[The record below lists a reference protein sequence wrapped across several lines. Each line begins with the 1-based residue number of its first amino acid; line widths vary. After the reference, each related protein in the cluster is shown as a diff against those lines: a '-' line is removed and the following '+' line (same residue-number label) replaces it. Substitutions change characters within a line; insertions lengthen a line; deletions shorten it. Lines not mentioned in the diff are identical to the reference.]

1 MKMRKKPAKP
11 NGLVLMDK
19 GAAKWLP
26 FAFRLAENRGACIVS
41 AMLAFSTFLRNRLQ
55 AAPVGLF
62 SLLLIVALGGQ
73 QALAQERQT
82 PRQQEEIR
90 LSFAPVVR
98 QAAPA
103 VTNIFA
109 KRVIRGE
116 MRSPLLNDPFLRR
129 FFDDG
134 FFGRRLPR
142 DRMQNSLGSGV
153 LVRPDGVIVTNNH
166 VIENMTEIRVVL
178 SDRREFDAEVILTD
192 PQTDLAVLKIDP
204 GDEALPVLQFAD
216 SDEVEVGDLVL
227 AIGNPFGVG
236 QTVTSGIVSATSRTQ
251 AGVSDYQ
258 FFIQTDAAINP
269 GNSGGALVGV
279 DGRLVGVNTA
289 IFSRSG
295 GSIGIGFAIP
305 SNMVGRIVDSALN
318 DKTIMRPWLG
328 ASGQVVTAD
337 IAASLGLDRPIGIL
351 ISQLYP
357 NGPAAKAGLRIG
369 DVLMKIDGWEIYDPQ
384 SLRYRIATGKIG
396 GKAAVTVWRDGK
408 TRDLAVP
415 LLSPPEDPPR
425 NLTLLEGKHPLTGLT
440 IANLSPA
447 YSEELGLEGED
458 RGVIVTD
465 IHPASPARRLGL
477 RRGDILVKIE
487 DLPIG
492 RVSDVLKATAV
503 PRKMWELQIKR
514 GDKVIGMRISA

>member
-1 MKMRKKPAKP
+1 MKQTKTAYPVVR
-11 NGLVLMDK
+11 NE
-19 GAAKWLP
+19 GAANWLP
-26 FAFRLAENRGACIVS
+26 FVFQLPRISISVARGA
-41 AMLAFSTFLRNRLQ
+41 MLGGL
-55 AAPVGLF
+55 AA
-62 SLLLIVALGGQ
+62 LLLSVLMAQSASAQDRRIP
-73 QALAQERQT
+73 QAQD
-82 PRQQEEIR
+82 EIR
-90 LSFAPVVR
+90 LSFAPIVR

-109 KRVIRGE
+109 KRVVRGE

-142 DRMQNSLGSGV
+142 ERMQNTLGSGV
-153 LVRPDGVIVTNNH
+153 LVRSDGVIVTNNH

-204 GDEALPVLQFAD
+204 GDEVLPVLPFAD
-216 SDEVEVGDLVL
+216 SDSVEVGDLVL

-279 DGRLVGVNTA
+279 DGRLIGVNTA

-305 SNMVGRIVDSALN
+305 SNMVERIVESALN
-318 DKTIMRPWLG
+318 DKVVVRPWLG

-337 IAASLGLDRPIGIL
+337 IAASLGLARPIGIL
-351 ISQLYP
+351 ISQIYP
-357 NGPAAKAGLRIG
+357 NGPAAKAGLKVG

-396 GKAAVTVWRDGK
+396 GEAAVTVWRDGGA
-408 TRDLAVP
+408 RDLLVP

-425 NLTLLEGKHPLTGLT
+425 NLTLLAGKHPLTGLT

-447 YSEELGLEGED
+447 FSEELGIEGED
-458 RGVIVTD
+458 RGVI
-465 IHPASPARRLGL
+465 IAKIPPASPARRLGL
-477 RRGDILVKIE
+477 RQGDILVKIG
-487 DLPIG
+487 DTPIA
-492 RVSDVLKATAV
+492 RVSDVVKATDT
-503 PRKMWELQIKR
+503 PRKVWELQIKR
-514 GDKVIGMRISA
+514 GDRIIGMRISA